1 MVRRHRLH
9 HFVDKQKV
17 HEAIVA
23 AETAT
28 EARIFV
34 SIAPYFWGDVRRTA
48 EVALRRHA
56 RKRGAGRNAVL
67 FFVVPSRRQFVL
79 VGDADAH
86 EKLGQHTWDR
96 VAELVQT
103 HLREGD
109 PTTALVQGIEALGQ
123 ELACRG
129 DD

>member
-1 MVRRHRLH
+1 
-9 HFVDKQKV
+9 
-17 HEAIVA
+17 
-23 AETAT
+23 
-28 EARIFV
+28 
-34 SIAPYFWGDVRRTA
+34 
-48 EVALRRHA
+48 LRRHA

-86 EKLGQHTWDR
+86 EKLGQHTWDT

-103 HLREGD
+103 RLREGD
-109 PTTALVQGIEALGQ
+109 PTTALVQGIEALGR

-129 DD
+129 GA